1 MRCEPPL
8 FFPIRFSQPKSYFF
22 EVWQLWHADCSGTSV
37 SNFFDGY
44 YESFGKMNIKT
55 ILPPLSLLNRRRKK
69 WVYPKRTR
77 YSVKKLLTSDFGTLI
92 AYV

>member
-1 MRCEPPL
+1 M
-8 FFPIRFSQPKSYFF
+8 
-22 EVWQLWHADCSGTSV
+22 

-44 YESFGKMNIKT
+44 YESFGKMNIET

-69 WVYPKRTR
+69 WVYPKRTF
-77 YSVKKLLTSDFGTLI
+77 YSVKKLLTSDFGTRI